1 MTFPASDSSRDRAT
15 WLRAEINRHNQLY
28 YTDAEP
34 EISDQ
39 QFDALLRELQE
50 LETAHPELLTADSPT
65 QRVGGAPIDG
75 FQQIRHTVPMMSL
88 DNTYSEAD
96 LISFYQRLQKGLN
109 RERIECVIEPK
120 IDGVAISVRYE
131 DGKLKHAATRGDGQ
145 IGDDVTQNVKT
156 IRSVP
161 LSLAA
166 GVPQTFEVRGEVFM
180 PKEGFARMNEE
191 REGAGEARFANPRNA
206 TAGTLKQLDSRIVAT
221 RPLDVILYGLADA
234 GDAAVSTQSGVY
246 ALLKKAGLH
255 TAEKVW
261 RASSAEE
268 LVNAIREL
276 DEVRKTLPYETD
288 GAVIKVESFE
298 DQREL
303 GSTSKAPRWAIAY
316 KYQPEQAET
325 RLLAVDIQVG
335 RTGALTP
342 VARLDPVFLSGST
355 VSNATLHNFE
365 EVERKDI
372 RVGDYVIIEKAGEVI
387 PAVVSV
393 NKKRRTGSE
402 VAIEAPIECPECK
415 FPVSKAED
423 GIVLRCTN
431 FNCIG
436 QMIRRLDF
444 LGTRSAL
451 DVDELGGVVA
461 EALVRRGIVEQT
473 LGVFELDE
481 QKLGQLNLG
490 TDSEPRLFG
499 MKNAHKLI
507 ESLKVARSKPL
518 DRWIFALGILN
529 VGTVTARSLAEIHGS
544 IDEFGGSSVLKDI
557 VLESMLDKERQKFS
571 PTTGANKRRTQAEK
585 DELKKLETPIREEL
599 ATVQRRLVS
608 SGFAVYAKEAKAGSD
623 SSLRS
628 ILTPVGPVAA
638 KSVLDFF
645 NSNEGSA
652 VLKKLRELGIS
663 PSRESRES
671 KGRGPL
677 VGQIFVITGTLES
690 MSRDA
695 AAERIIS
702 LGGSVK
708 SSVSKKTTFVIS
720 GASPGQN
727 KIDDATK
734 HGVRLMSEKEFLA
747 LIDTGPKIVSA
758 EKPREDLFDF

>member
-255 TAEKVW
+255 TAERVW

-342 VARLDPVFLSGST
+342 VARLEPVFLSGST

-393 NKKRRTGSE
+393 VTAKRKGDEHSVSVPQTCPICATPVIRDGELVVIRCPNPSCPEQVKRR
-402 VAIEAPIECPECK
+402 IEHFCHRGAM
-415 FPVSKAED
+415 D
-423 GIVLRCTN
+423 
-431 FNCIG
+431 
-436 QMIRRLDF
+436 IRG
-444 LGTRSAL
+444 LGES
-451 DVDELGGVVA
+451 VVA
-461 EALVRRGIVEQT
+461 QLV
-473 LGVFELDE
+473 DC
-481 QKLGQLNLG
+481 
-490 TDSEPRLFG
+490 
-499 MKNAHKLI
+499 KLI
-507 ESLKVARSKPL
+507 CGPADLYDLSELLLARLERQGTKSIDNLLKAIAESKKQEPWRL
-518 DRWIFALGILN
+518 IFGLGILHVGAN
-529 VGTVTARSLAEIHGS
+529 SSRKLLEHFGSIEKLAEASVEELAQCQDIGGIVAPSVHDWFRDPVNQALLQRLQTAGLTFVQRETVLASEKLVGTVW
-544 IDEFGGSSVLKDI
+544 
-557 VLESMLDKERQKFS
+557 
-571 PTTGANKRRTQAEK
+571 
-585 DELKKLETPIREEL
+585 
-599 ATVQRRLVS
+599 
-608 SGFAVYAKEAKAGSD
+608 
-623 SSLRS
+623 
-628 ILTPVGPVAA
+628 
-638 KSVLDFF
+638 
-645 NSNEGSA
+645 
-652 VLKKLRELGIS
+652 
-663 PSRESRES
+663 
-671 KGRGPL
+671 
-677 VGQIFVITGTLES
+677 VITGALSQPREEIA
-690 MSRDA
+690 D
-695 AAERIIS
+695 IIRGNGGKVS
-702 LGGSVK
+702 GSV
-708 SSVSKKTTFVIS
+708 SAKTTYLLSGEESGSKLDKAKKLGVKVIS
-720 GASPGQN
+720 EA
-727 KIDDATK
+727 
-734 HGVRLMSEKEFLA
+734 EFRQMIA
-747 LIDTGPKIVSA
+747 
-758 EKPREDLFDF
+758 